1 MASEKA
7 AEATLP
13 WHRLSRRKGLAWR
26 PFTGLID
33 HLLERQFH
41 AGQLKLFI
49 GQHLH
54 RIDGAS
60 PGPQAE
66 MHLHRPLSFARRIAA
81 RGHLGLGEGYMAG
94 DWDSPDLTSLIH
106 LLAVNE
112 QTLAN
117 IEYGSWLGR
126 LGALLHHRRR
136 ANTRTGSR
144 RNIAHHYDLGN
155 AFYRLWLDP
164 SMTYSAAL
172 FDGPVGERAQ
182 DSASDREVD
191 LQADLEGDIDAGLEQ
206 AQTNKYRSLLAMLDA
221 EPGAHLLEIGCGWGG
236 LARQAVAAGHRVTG
250 ITLSSEQLA
259 WARDIL
265 ATPIA
270 AGQADLQL
278 RDYRDLDGQFD
289 HIVSI
294 EMFEAVGERYWP
306 VFMDKLRQLLRP
318 GGRAALQVITMDE
331 KIFDGYRSS
340 PDFIQKY
347 IFPGG
352 MLPTPERFDAAAA
365 RAGLRI
371 GARRWFGQ
379 DYARTL
385 ALWHRRFL
393 DQIDAVRALG
403 HDETFIRMWR
413 YYLSYC
419 EAGFRDG
426 RIDVMQVVLE
436 SPPASRADH

>member
-1 MASEKA
+1 MASEKS
-7 AEATLP
+7 AEAALP
-13 WHRLSRRKGLAWR
+13 WRKGLTFR
-26 PFTGLID
+26 PFSGLID
-33 HLLERQFH
+33 HLLKRQFH

-49 GQHLH
+49 GERLH
-54 RIDGAS
+54 RIEGQA

-66 MHLHRPLSFARRIAA
+66 MHLHRPLSFAKRIAA
-81 RGHLGLGEGYMAG
+81 RGHLGLGEAYMAG

-112 QTLAN
+112 QSLAS

-126 LGALLHHRRR
+126 LGALLHHRRH
-136 ANTRTGSR
+136 ANTRSGSR

-164 SMTYSAAL
+164 SMTYSAGL
-172 FDGPVGERAQ
+172 FGEQVDGEIDGHVDQRVEEHNDA
-182 DSASDREVD
+182 SAETTN
-191 LQADLEGDIDAGLEQ
+191 IGLEQ
-206 AQTNKYRSLLAMLDA
+206 AQRQKYQSLLEMLDA

-236 LARQAVAAGHRVTG
+236 FAREAVAAGHRISG

-259 WARDIL
+259 WARETL
-265 ATPIA
+265 TAPSAT
-270 AGQADLQL
+270 GQVDLHL

-306 VFMDKLRQLLRP
+306 VYMDKLRQLLRP

-331 KIFDGYRSS
+331 RIFDGYRSS

-352 MLPTPERFDAAAA
+352 MLPTPERFDAAATQ
-365 RAGLRI
+365 AGFTI

-385 ALWHRRFL
+385 AIWHQRFMEQL
-393 DQIDAVRALG
+393 DQVRALG
-403 HDETFIRMWR
+403 YDDTFIRMWR

-436 SPPASRADH
+436 SPSAS

>member
-1 MASEKA
+1 MASEKS
-7 AEATLP
+7 AEAALP
-13 WHRLSRRKGLAWR
+13 WRKGLTFR
-26 PFTGLID
+26 PFSGLID
-33 HLLERQFH
+33 HLLQRQFQS
-41 AGQLKLFI
+41 GQLKLFI
-49 GQHLH
+49 GDTLH
-54 RIDGAS
+54 RIDGTC

-66 MHLHRPLSFARRIAA
+66 MHLRRPLSFAKRVAA
-81 RGHLGLGEGYMAG
+81 RGHLGLGEAYMAG

-112 QTLAN
+112 ESFAN

-126 LGALLHHRRR
+126 LGALLRHHRR
-136 ANTRTGSR
+136 ANTRGGSR

-172 FDGPVGERAQ
+172 FDDPEFSGGEFSGGKDFSRGKEEEQMDARSEAAADIDLERAQ
-182 DSASDREVD
+182 SR
-191 LQADLEGDIDAGLEQ
+191 
-206 AQTNKYRSLLAMLDA
+206 KYQSLLAMLKP

-236 LARQAVAAGHRVTG
+236 FAWEAVAAGHRVSG

-259 WARDIL
+259 WARERL
-265 ATPIA
+265 AAPIA
-270 AGQADLQL
+270 AGQLDLQL
-278 RDYRDLDGQFD
+278 RDYRDLEGQFD

-306 VFMDKLRQLLRP
+306 VYMQKVRQLLRP

-331 KIFDGYRSS
+331 RFFDGYRSS

-352 MLPTPERFDAAAA
+352 MLPTPERFDAVVTQ
-365 RAGLRI
+365 AGLRI
-371 GARRWFGQ
+371 AARRWFGQ

-385 ALWHRRFL
+385 AIWHQRFMRQL
-393 DQIDAVRALG
+393 AQVRALG
-403 HDETFIRMWR
+403 YDDRFIRMWR

-436 SPPASRADH
+436 NSPAR